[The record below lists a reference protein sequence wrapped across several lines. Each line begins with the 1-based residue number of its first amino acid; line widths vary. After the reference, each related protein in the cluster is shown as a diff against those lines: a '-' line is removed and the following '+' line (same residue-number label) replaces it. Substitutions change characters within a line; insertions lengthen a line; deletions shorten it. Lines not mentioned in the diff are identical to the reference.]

1 MPSTAY
7 AMRRGCRCGC
17 LLTAIRLATWY
28 LIVTML
34 FRCPSSL
41 TKLDASSPRVCS
53 TYLQARSYAA
63 PILDP
68 YYATYVA
75 PQVEK
80 VRPYTDRFERQVY
93 TPAAKFTADKY
104 AVYGAHRVAQAKKY
118 SNAQWDK
125 SVRPQLQ
132 TAQAKVKGQY
142 DLYLGPHVKT
152 VSTATAPY
160 YDQTKASLEEIYHLS
175 VLPAYEASRPYL
187 RKGYAFGNH
196 AVVNIVFPHV
206 RSAKDAT
213 LAFLMRT
220 VWPQVRVL
228 YGANVEPQLV
238 RISERLGRYRD
249 QQKVESVVDAMNSQS
264 TIAAQS
270 NHILPTVAAASAPP
284 SASTKSGWGVFDDL
298 FGAEASSTAASDV
311 ELASTAVQ
319 PAKAQPTGEELKAQ
333 LNEDLRKWQT
343 KFATAADKGSDDLEQ
358 RVAEL
363 TKRQV
368 ESGVKGHG
376 RALVVKLEET
386 ADSTVKSLQSY
397 IKRTVESLP
406 ADASE
411 QDLEAAYEKCGAKTR
426 ELGLA
431 VKERAQEVRAWKLA
445 YDQETD
451 SLVQAAVGSTVEVLE
466 KIQGLGLQEVGMR
479 WAWLDGVTYNDWQK
493 YHKLR
498 NTLTEWQAEVE
509 AVGSQHDGLR
519 VAHEEAKKLEDD
531 AMDISARMVNE
542 LIRLK
547 DVAKWKLWASDA
559 TDDFTNKVVPARVF
573 KAAQEAS
580 SQVSEAVHGSS
591 TPVSENV
598 ASSFKAA
605 SSQASEAVQAVPSQA
620 SEALSS
626 VSSQVS
632 DAIHGSSTPLSE
644 SVASS
649 AKSLSSQASEAILG
663 SETPLGESVASS
675 ISSQLSHARA
685 KASSA
690 AVEGASGAS
699 AAYESPKKVFGGA
712 NAQVIAEAKQVIF
725 DEPLDDGEDEYDN
738 AAKYT
743 RLQNIVADGEH
754 RAAELSRAV
763 SQALF
768 GSSKTQQGSVES
780 ATSLASEQY
789 QRALAAASSAL
800 YGTQQPAV
808 ESATSVASERFAQ
821 AVTAASYAIYGT
833 PTPTAIIRTVQ
844 IQASSRYSD
853 AVRAA
858 SEQFENA
865 KSQISL
871 LASGTPQPAH
881 ESILSMMGKAYSDSV
896 EAAND
901 RLQVA
906 LKYTDSVK
914 SYAAGPTQGYFESV
928 SSIAASR
935 LSAGLS
941 QASSQFAQPTGG
953 VSRQYYEAVG
963 LAHARYSEFVGAA
976 SSAVYGPQ
984 QGTVESLASVASVSV
999 ASLASAVSGSAQT
1012 VAVNAQ
1018 AVAGS
1023 IASQVSSGVIGTETP
1038 WSESVASQASVN
1050 WDALIAKAS
1059 DQVYGTYPRFVLGT
1073 RGTLRTTFRIC
1084 FTSEISREVLQDE
1097 LRHIVLPTLA
1107 MIIFAYFL
1115 VQVNQLHGPNRFTRR
1130 PERMVHK
1137 LPSQPLSSTPTFPH
1151 SFPSSSLVRS
1161 LPLLRVS

>member
-1 MPSTAY
+1 
-7 AMRRGCRCGC
+7 
-17 LLTAIRLATWY
+17 
-28 LIVTML
+28 ML

-53 TYLQARSYAA
+53 PYLQARSYAT
-63 PILDP
+63 PYLDP

-80 VRPYTDRFERQVY
+80 VKPYTDRFERQVY
-93 TPAAKFTADKY
+93 TPAAKFTAEKY
-104 AVYGAHRVAQAKKY
+104 ATYGARRVEQAKKY

-125 SVRPQLQ
+125 SIRPQLQ
-132 TAQAKVKGQY
+132 TAQAKAKGQY
-142 DLYLGPHVKT
+142 DVFLGPHVKT
-152 VSTATAPY
+152 VTTATAPY

-175 VLPAYEASRPYL
+175 LLPAYDASRPYL

-196 AVVNIVFPHV
+196 AVVNVVFPHV

-213 LAFLMRT
+213 LAFLTRT
-220 VWPQVRVL
+220 VWPRVRVL

-249 QQKVESVVDAMNSQS
+249 QQKVESVVDAMDSQS
-264 TIAAQS
+264 TIASES
-270 NHILPTVAAASAPP
+270 NQILPTVAASSAP
-284 SASTKSGWGVFDDL
+284 SASPSASPKSGWGVFDDF
-298 FGAEASSTAASDV
+298 FGAEASSTAASQV
-311 ELASTAVQ
+311 ELASTAIQ
-319 PAKAQPTGEELKAQ
+319 PAKSQPTGEELQAQ

-397 IKRTVESLP
+397 IKHTVESMP

-411 QDLEAAYEKCGAKTR
+411 QDLEAAYEKCGVKTR

-431 VKERAQEVRAWKLA
+431 VKERAQDVRAWKLA

-519 VAHEEAKKLEDD
+519 VAHQEAKKLEDD

-591 TPVSENV
+591 TPVSESIV
-598 ASSFKAA
+598 SSVKAA

-620 SEALSS
+620 SEALHS

-632 DAIHGSSTPLSE
+632 EAIHGSSTPLSE
-644 SVASS
+644 NVASS

-663 SETPLGESVASS
+663 SETPLGEGVASS
-675 ISSQLSHARA
+675 VSSQLSHARA

-690 AVEGASGAS
+690 AVEGASSAS

-712 NAQVIAEAKQVIF
+712 NAQVLAEAKQVIF
-725 DEPLDDGEDEYDN
+725 DEPLDDGEEDDYDN

-743 RLQNIVADGEH
+743 KLQNTVADGER

-768 GSSKTQQGSVES
+768 GVSKTQGSVES

-800 YGTQQPAV
+800 YGTQQPVV
-808 ESATSVASERFAQ
+808 ESASSVASVRFAQ

-858 SEQFENA
+858 SKQFENA

-914 SYAAGPTQGYFESV
+914 SYAASPTQGYFESV

-941 QASSQFAQPTGG
+941 QASSQFSQPTG

-976 SSAVYGPQ
+976 SSAVHGPQ
-984 QGTVESLASVASVSV
+984 QGTVESLASVASASA

-1018 AVAGS
+1018 VVAGS
-1023 IASQVSSGVIGTETP
+1023 IASQVSSGIIGTETP

-1050 WDALIAKAS
+1050 WDAIIAKAS
-1059 DQVYGTYPRFVLGT
+1059 DQVYGTYSCDALGI
-1073 RGTLRTTFRIC
+1073 RGTLCRTFRVHSP
-1084 FTSEISREVLQDE
+1084 SEI
-1097 LRHIVLPTLA
+1097 A
-1107 MIIFAYFL
+1107 A
-1115 VQVNQLHGPNRFTRR
+1115 GCTR
-1130 PERMVHK
+1130 M
-1137 LPSQPLSSTPTFPH
+1137 T
-1151 SFPSSSLVRS
+1151 
-1161 LPLLRVS
+1161 